1 METNGNSN
9 EVINEELNTENETIN
24 DSPDSVKTG
33 EILLNNFLKPSN
45 FFRKS

>member
-1 METNGNSN
+1 METNDNSN

-33 EILLNNFLKPSN
+33 EFLLNSFVKLSN